1 MTREPTADHP
11 TEPLPDS
18 LPEPA
23 TSNRLLSGARGAEV
37 WRADVPGAG
46 TVTAHVL
53 DPVADLD
60 VLHEWVNRPHAGFWG
75 LAGLSREDLSATYAF
90 VDSLPTHHAYLVRWD
105 GEPVVLVQ
113 LYHPE
118 DDPVSTAYDV
128 LPGDLGMHF
137 FKGGDGPAAR
147 HDVVP
152 WAVVGPAVLAFAF
165 ARPGTRRLVGEP
177 DARNRS
183 AVARMA
189 AFGFEAAGTVRFES
203 PQGPKEAVLA
213 FCPRERAEELVA
225 AAFGAAG

>member
-1 MTREPTADHP
+1 MTTDRP
-11 TEPLPDS
+11 TEPLSDS
-18 LPEPA
+18 LTDPLHEHA
-23 TSNRLLSGARGAEV
+23 TSDRLLSGARGAEV

-75 LAGLSREDLSATYAF
+75 LAGLSREDLGDTYAF

-118 DDPVSTAYDV
+118 DDPVATAYDV
-128 LPGDLGMHF
+128 QPGDLGMHF

-147 HDVVP
+147 YGAVP

-183 AVARMA
+183 AVTRMA
-189 AFGFEAAGTVRFES
+189 AFGFEAAGTVHFES

-225 AAFGAAG
+225 AAFGTAV

>member
-1 MTREPTADHP
+1 MTSEPTTDHP
-11 TEPLPDS
+11 TE
-18 LPEPA
+18 A
-23 TSNRLLSGARGAEV
+23 TPSDRLLSGARGAEV
-37 WRADVPGAG
+37 WRADAPGAG

-75 LAGLSREDLSATYAF
+75 LAGLSRDDLSDTYAF
-90 VDSLPTHHAYLVRWD
+90 VDSLPTHDAYLVRWD

-128 LPGDLGMHF
+128 QPGDLGLHF
-137 FKGGDGPAAR
+137 FKGGDGPAER
-147 HDVVP
+147 HGVAH
-152 WAVVGPAVLAFAF
+152 WAVIGPAVLAFAF
-165 ARPGTRRLVGEP
+165 ARPATRRLVGEP

-183 AVARMA
+183 AVTRMA

-213 FCPRERAEELVA
+213 FCARERAEELVA
-225 AAFGAAG
+225 ATLGTGGFATEG